1 MTQNSFKFQEL
12 GATMAD
18 SNIEQKIKPHLANV
32 QTYTPVDPPELLA
45 KKAGIPES
53 EILKLNGNENPYGP
67 SPAAIEA
74 VSKAPLHIY
83 PDPLQRKMRQA
94 LSNYTGVDSSS
105 IIAGAGSDELIDLL
119 FRLFISPGDR
129 ILDFEPTFAMY
140 AFCARVAGASVELVQ
155 RDELFD
161 IDMDALRDAVGD
173 HTKIIFVSSP
183 NNPTGNLISQSTV
196 EELLDTGLVVVIDEA
211 YYEFCNQTVANLI
224 PKYDN
229 LVVLRT
235 MSKWAGLAGLR
246 IGYGMMSPSLVDHII
261 DIKSPYN
268 VNVAAEAALLA
279 SLEDSAAL
287 LDNVSKIVSESDRL
301 QAALETMP
309 GITPWPSEGNFILCQ
324 LANPEEASRVYE
336 ALAARGI
343 FVRNFGSERLQDTF
357 RVAIGTPDQTDI
369 FIAALKDILK

>member
-1 MTQNSFKFQEL
+1 
-12 GATMAD
+12 MAE
-18 SNIEQKIKPHLANV
+18 SNIEQKIKSHLANV

-45 KKAGIPES
+45 QKAGIPES

-161 IDMDALRDAVGD
+161 IDMDALRDAVDD

-183 NNPTGNLISQSTV
+183 NNPTGNLISESTV

-279 SLEDSAAL
+279 SLEDAPTL
-287 LDNVSKIVSESDRL
+287 LGNVAKIVSERDRL
-301 QAALETMP
+301 QAVLETMP

-324 LANPEEASRVYE
+324 LANPEEASRVYDG
-336 ALAARGI
+336 LAAKGI
-343 FVRNFGSERLQDTF
+343 FVRNFGSDRLQDTF